1 MGTNLPAFLKARFS
15 PRILSVYT
23 SRRVSMTTTVQK
35 WGNSLGI
42 RVPKA
47 VAEKVNFKQGVKIEF
62 ETGDDSLTVRAVRP
76 SPRRRRRK
84 LTFKELWG
92 NYKGPS
98 PHRDLDRDL
107 PVGRE
112 LI

>member
-1 MGTNLPAFLKARFS
+1 
-15 PRILSVYT
+15 
-23 SRRVSMTTTVQK
+23 MTTTVQK

-47 VAEKVNFKQGVKIEF
+47 IADQVKFKQGVKIEF
-62 ETGDDSLTVRAVRP
+62 ETSDNALTVRAVRP
-76 SPRRRRRK
+76 ARRRRRGK

-98 PHRDLDRDL
+98 PHRDLDRDP

-112 LI
+112 QI

>member
-1 MGTNLPAFLKARFS
+1 MP
-15 PRILSVYT
+15 
-23 SRRVSMTTTVQK
+23 TVQK

-47 VAEKVNFKQGVKIEF
+47 IAKQANLADGTEVEF
-62 ETGDDSLTVRAVRP
+62 ETTGGVLTIRP

-84 LTFKELWG
+84 YKLSDMLAKM
-92 NYKGPS
+92 KGPN
-98 PHRDLDRDL
+98 PHGEFFGN

-112 LI
+112 IL